1 MKARGVILIDYT
13 FPNGIVEAAEE
24 QKRLTESLKGFL
36 SGNPRVVSYQV
47 DLRERRG
54 TVAPDIKKLKLRTS

>member
-24 QKRLTESLKGFL
+24 QKRLTESLKAFL

-54 TVAPDIKKLKLRTS
+54 SVAPDIKKLKLRTS

>member
-1 MKARGVILIDYT
+1 MKARAIVLIDYT

-24 QKRLTESLKGFL
+24 QKRLTDGIKSLL
-36 SGNPRVVSYQV
+36 ANNPRVATYQV

-54 TVAPDIKKLKLRTS
+54 SGAPDIKKLKLRTS

>member
-13 FPNGIVEAAEE
+13 FPNGIVEAADE
-24 QKRLTESLKGFL
+24 QKRLTESIKSIL
-36 SGNPRVVSYQV
+36 SSNPRVVSYQI

-54 TVAPDIKKLKLRTS
+54 ATAPDIKKLKLRTS